1 MKFTQLGIEGAWLA
15 ESQIWTDDRGFF
27 REWFKSEEIRE
38 ATGIDFSV
46 QQANISKS
54 QRGVIRGIHYSLASE
69 GQSKWITCVQGAV
82 LDVVVDIRPDSPTFK
97 SYEIV
102 ELNESNARAMLI
114 GPGLGH
120 GFLAL
125 EENSTIAYLLSSPF
139 SPDLEFEIQYNDPD
153 LKIDW
158 GLDKVGGDGVYLSL
172 KDFNAPT
179 ISERLSNGKLPMK
192 SNHRLK

>member
-1 MKFTQLGIEGAWLA
+1 
-15 ESQIWTDDRGFF
+15 
-27 REWFKSEEIRE
+27 
-38 ATGIDFSV
+38 
-46 QQANISKS
+46 
-54 QRGVIRGIHYSLASE
+54 
-69 GQSKWITCVQGAV
+69 
-82 LDVVVDIRPDSPTFK
+82 VDIRPDSPTFK

-158 GLDKVGGDGVYLSL
+158 GLDKVAGDGVYLSL